1 MTPSADRLIRQTGGM
16 LAVANRTAGEP
27 TRLTK
32 PHHDLRTATQ
42 RGRRSTYPRRLGDM
56 AP

>member
-1 MTPSADRLIRQTGGM
+1 M